1 MISLTILLIVLFS
14 PLLGEDFSCP
24 SLSKLRLSIE
34 KEPYVSLNFNQY
46 THSEIFESVD
56 SLVGTLKADHNGRF
70 RLSLYDNIGLFQ
82 ELVCDGVSYWSYSV
96 VNNQV
101 ILSDVTEL
109 NHWNPLTLLYD
120 KDAVYNCV
128 DEKLTG
134 EQGASTTFKM
144 VARDSTSSPQVFFL
158 DVTSCEYTPQAIKYF
173 DDNNSRIEIWI
184 SDFVRL
190 ERLPDSVFQFYPPI
204 GVEVIELP

>member
-1 MISLTILLIVLFS
+1 MIVLFS
-14 PLLGEDFSCP
+14 PLHGENSSCP
-24 SLSKLRLSIE
+24 SLSKLRFSFE
-34 KEPYVSLNFNQY
+34 KEPYVSLNFHQY

-70 RLSLYDNIGLFQ
+70 RLSLYDHIGLFQ

-96 VNNQV
+96 ANNQV
-101 ILSDVTEL
+101 ILSGVTDR
-109 NHWNPLTLLYD
+109 NSWDPLTLLYD
-120 KDAVYNCV
+120 KDAVYNC
-128 DEKLTG
+128 DEEKLTG
-134 EQGASTTFKM
+134 DQGASTTFKM

-158 DVTSCEYTPQAIKYF
+158 DVTSRAYIPQAIKYF

-190 ERLPDSVFQFYPPI
+190 ERLPDSLFQFYPPI
-204 GVEVIELP
+204 GVEIIELP